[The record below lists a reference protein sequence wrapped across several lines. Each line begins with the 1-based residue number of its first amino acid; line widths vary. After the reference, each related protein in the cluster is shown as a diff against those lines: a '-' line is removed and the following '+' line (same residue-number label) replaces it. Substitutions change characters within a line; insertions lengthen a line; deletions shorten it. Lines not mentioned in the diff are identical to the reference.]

1 MKKVEAVIR
10 QEKLTEV
17 KDALSNAGFPGLTAY
32 EVKGRGRQKGV
43 SLSYRTT
50 EYRVDMLPKM
60 KIELVVT
67 DSDVDKVVDVIVNTA
82 KTGNIGDGKIFVYPV
97 EDVIRVRTGERGSTA
112 I

>member
-1 MKKVEAVIR
+1 MKKIEAIIR

-17 KDALSNAGFPGLTAY
+17 KDALGEAGFPGLTAY
-32 EVKGRGRQKGV
+32 EVRGRGRQKGV

-60 KIELVVT
+60 KIEIVVE
-67 DSDVDKVVDVIVNTA
+67 DKDVEKAIDTIVNTA
-82 KTGNIGDGKIFVYPV
+82 KTGNIGDGKIFVLPV
-97 EDVIRVRTGERGSTA
+97 EEVVRVRTGEKGDSA